1 MLTFCWYFVFYLQ
14 FGNLSLEFYLLSK
27 SRKFIFF
34 FLNVL
39 INFHDFFVI
48 NCYTHDRLS
57 WIRFLSFFLNLFI
70 KIIYGHNLFVDFL
83 RLLKIGKNLFILQF
97 FVSIIRFEVIDPN
110 HVMCCQFT
118 VLFVFQFFENV

>member
-1 MLTFCWYFVFYLQ
+1 MLTFCRYFVFYLQ
-14 FGNLSLEFYLLSK
+14 FRNLSLELYLLSK

-34 FLNVL
+34 LLNML
-39 INFHDFFVI
+39 IYFHDFFVI

-70 KIIYGHNLFVDFL
+70 KIIYGHNFFVHFL
-83 RLLKIGKNLFILQF
+83 GLLKIGKNLLILQF